1 MSLVCKVPILDVV
14 IHSTKLVLNI
24 LIRYFC
30 ALWKRT
36 WLCWLDL
43 AWMYCR
49 PTALWL
55 RARHHLCNLEL
66 RLISTCINL
75 NFWVVYYE
83 VVYIIVRYDVRD
95 DFLILFAIWTL
106 PLILISFYLC
116 HLLGSFCCNRP
127 LIDNLCAF
135 IWVLFKTFTYTS
147 IIVWWRRLVIEV
159 KNFSFWRFSNFLG
172 AWYFSALIHLC

>member
-14 IHSTKLVLNI
+14 IHSSKLVLNI
-24 LIRYFC
+24 LIWYFS
-30 ALWKRT
+30 ALRKST

-49 PTALWL
+49 PTTLWL

-66 RLISTCINL
+66 CWISSSINL
-75 NFWVVYYE
+75 NFRVVYYE
-83 VVYIIVRYDVRD
+83 VVYIIVRYDVSD
-95 DFLILFAIWTL
+95 DFLVFFTSWTL

-116 HLLGSFCCNRP
+116 HLLGTLCCNRP
-127 LIDNLCAF
+127 LIDDFCTF
-135 IWVLFKTFTYTS
+135 IRVLFKTFTYTS

-159 KNFSFWRFSNFLG
+159 
-172 AWYFSALIHLC
+172 